1 MSLDPHE
8 MLRYFSDFLTE
19 INLIIST
26 IKKHTYEII
35 VVSIPSPTILKV
47 YHSMASI
54 ISSTHK
60 TYDDLKRIESVMTGV
75 VKARRII
82 DHEQSH
88 TPLARIR
95 CRS

>member
-1 MSLDPHE
+1 
-8 MLRYFSDFLTE
+8 MLRYFSDFLSE
-19 INLIIST
+19 INLIIT
-26 IKKHTYEII
+26 AIKQHTYEII
-35 VVSIPSPTILKV
+35 EVAIPAPTVLKV

-82 DHEQSH
+82 EQQPH
-88 TPLARIR
+88 TPLVTRIR